1 MSKLCYFLVSLENK
15 GVKQTSQKQCLS
27 VCTKK
32 SKLNFRSVPPHNWS
46 VASWK
51 EGRLEGG
58 RVSCHRWT
66 IPRKIFTDTS
76 WKKKIIAHSFKL
88 PAMLIE
94 VKPMNSKIKQQQNPY
109 SFITVRLCGNN
120 IAEKYFKQIMGDKK
134 KSKKD
139 KI

>member
-1 MSKLCYFLVSLENK
+1 
-15 GVKQTSQKQCLS
+15 
-27 VCTKK
+27 
-32 SKLNFRSVPPHNWS
+32 
-46 VASWK
+46 
-51 EGRLEGG
+51 
-58 RVSCHRWT
+58 
-66 IPRKIFTDTS
+66 
-76 WKKKIIAHSFKL
+76 
-88 PAMLIE
+88 MLIE